1 MRNSKAVFSEIISS
15 IQMNESMEEKEAV
28 AMMLMGHFF
37 GLSRSEVLMNS
48 PVDFLHDRQM
58 QLRSALSRINS
69 GEPVQYVIGTAH
81 FLGNDFLVTPD
92 VLIPRPETEELVM
105 EIVEFIWTAKLSH
118 CRLMDIGTGTGC
130 IPISVALRCPGEYFA
145 TDVSSDALSVARK
158 NSERLRAKVTFMH
171 HDILQED
178 LSLNDLHVL
187 VSNPPYI
194 AQSEIETMKENVVKH
209 EPHLSLFVDDDD
221 PLIFYKKISRQGR
234 KILKGEGLII
244 FEINERFGSSVAK
257 VLDEDGYN
265 NVKIVSDLSGKE
277 RIVKAIQP

>member
-209 EPHLSLFVDDDD
+209 EPHLALFVDDDD